1 MRLKDVKPGR
11 FYETKMGIGMAI
23 RAGGT
28 HPPSIKMSFQKIGAG
43 VFYLSPRDV
52 LREIEQ
58 PASVASA
65 VGLRVALCQCL
76 TPGGCPLC
84 GGSEA
89 VADDDPEKDERLTR
103 KAADVVK
110 GAETL
115 QRVIEMTCD
124 WLKDICKLNAMGF
137 ELTATVGD
145 DGFLHLEKQG

>member
-1 MRLKDVKPGR
+1 MRLKDIKQGR

-23 RAGGT
+23 RTGGT

-43 VFYLSPRDV
+43 VLYISPRDV

-65 VGLRVALCQCL
+65 G
-76 TPGGCPLC
+76 
-84 GGSEA
+84 E
-89 VADDDPEKDERLTR
+89 DPEKDERLTR
-103 KAADVVK
+103 KAADVAK